1 MDEKERIEKVDD
13 SVVDI
18 NSIIDA
24 LRRKGY
30 SADDVMKELKIRLE
44 KGEITENDFR
54 EAIEK
59 LEKEEKGEAEKL
71 FDVKFI

>member
-1 MDEKERIEKVDD
+1 MDEKERVEKVDD